1 MGQKK
6 KEHNRISAS
15 GGSNGLGNVKVKG
28 ENFYRDA
35 KKARQVQLLKSG
47 RPIRNAQGK
56 VIKEA
61 EYQSKAVEPGRVAP
75 NRKWFGNTRV
85 IGQKALETFR
95 ENLASKVNDPFQVLL
110 KQHKLPMSLLQDPVK
125 IGKMHVLDTE
135 SFETTFG
142 NKAQRKRPKLEMAN
156 LEDLAAKVESTLES
170 YDEKADRNLTSNT
183 ITDWIEEARDSV
195 FQKGQS
201 KRIWGE
207 LYKVIDSSDVVIHV
221 LDARDPIGTRC
232 TNVEYHIKKEARH
245 KQLIFV
251 LNKCDLVPTWVTA
264 KWVSHL
270 SKEYPTLA
278 FHASI
283 NNSFGK
289 GSLIQLL
296 RQFSALHADK
306 KQISVGFIGYPN
318 TGKSSI
324 INTLRGKKVCNVAPI
339 PGETKVWQYIT
350 LMKRIYLIDC
360 PGVVHPSTT
369 DTDTDIVLK
378 GVVRIENVKQPE
390 DYIPALLA
398 RVRPEYIQRTYE
410 LDDWEDY
417 VDFLSQLAKRTGKL
431 VKGGEP
437 DLSSVAKMVLN
448 DWLRGKIPYYT
459 APPEGDK
466 PLSKSGDAAGEG
478 EDAEAEAEGEE
489 GESSMFTVSK
499 NNSGLPGVEQIFS
512 KIPVVQKFMADD
524 LANNAK
530 LLEEERNKKE
540 SKVPEGVLPEE
551 KDEDDVNATDDEDE
565 EGEKG
570 SGKAAQ
576 RKNKAQLRKEKK
588 AHKAAKAVGGS
599 EAVSGEKMD
608 WDEVFA
614 NVVGEVVD
622 SIPGDHAEQAKQD
635 DEADSELEMSDDAT
649 ERKQRMKKRKA
660 AVAAAKT
667 AGFTVKAVAGTKR
680 KATRAAD
687 EEEDEDEA
695 QEEQQQEEKKKAGAK
710 TSKGKKNVEEEEDDE
725 EDGGKYKK
733 TVKGARMTTNK
744 GKVGTHYYETANIK
758 NKNRNK
764 VKPEDPHKLATRLRD
779 QGKKRRS

>member
-1 MGQKK
+1 MGQLK
-6 KEHNRISAS
+6 KEKNRVANT

-35 KKARQVQLLKSG
+35 KAAKQVQLLKGG
-47 RPIRNAQGK
+47 RAVRNAQGK
-56 VIKEA
+56 VIKA
-61 EYQSKAVEPGRVAP
+61 ASFQSKTVEPGRVAP

-85 IGQKALETFR
+85 IGQKALESFR
-95 ENLASKVNDPFQVLL
+95 ENLAAKVNDPFQVLL
-110 KQHKLPMSLLQDPVK
+110 KQHKLPMSLLQDPVHV
-125 IGKMHVLDTE
+125 GKMHVLETE
-135 SFETTFG
+135 PFDNTFG
-142 NKAQRKRPKLEMAN
+142 NKAQRKRPKLSTMTLDE
-156 LEDLAAKVESTLES
+156 LAAKVESTLET
-170 YDEKADRNLTSNT
+170 YDEKKDTNLQAN
-183 ITDWIEEARDSV
+183 IVTDWIEEARDSV

-221 LDARDPIGTRC
+221 LDARDPMGTRC
-232 TNVEYHIKKEARH
+232 ASVEYHIKKEARH

-264 KWVSHL
+264 KWVRTL

-296 RQFSALHADK
+296 RQFSALHSDK

-378 GVVRIENVKQPE
+378 GVVRVENVKQPD
-390 DYIPALLA
+390 DYIQELLN
-398 RVRPEYIQRTYE
+398 RVRPEYIERTYE
-410 LDDWEDY
+410 LDQWEDAT
-417 VDFLSQLAKRTGKL
+417 DFLTQLAKRTGKL

-437 DLSSVAKMVLN
+437 DLGSVAKMVLN

-459 APPEGDK
+459 PPPEGDK
-466 PLSKSGDAAGEG
+466 PEGAEENTPITLDA
-478 EDAEAEAEGEE
+478 
-489 GESSMFTVSK
+489 SM
-499 NNSGLPGVEQIFS
+499 PHVEQIFS

-524 LANNAK
+524 LANNA
-530 LLEEERNKKE
+530 LLIEEERNKKE
-540 SKVPEGVLPEE
+540 GNVPEGVLPDE
-551 KDEDDVNATDDEDE
+551 KDDDDVNKTDDEDE
-565 EGEKG
+565 GADESKG
-570 SGKAAQ
+570 AVKA
-576 RKNKAQLRKEKK
+576 RKSKAQLRQEKK
-588 AHKAAKAVGGS
+588 AQKEAKAAKSKAS
-599 EAVSGEKMD
+599 SAITDEKLD
-608 WDEVFA
+608 WDDVFA
-614 NVVGEVVD
+614 NVVGETVN
-622 SIPGDHAEQAKQD
+622 SIPGQGKSTRDPEED
-635 DEADSELEMSDDAT
+635 VDSELELSDEET
-649 ERKQRMKKRKA
+649 ERKQRMRTR
-660 AVAAAKT
+660 AAAKKQAAAET
-667 AGFTVKAVAGTKR
+667 GFEVKDTKKSAKR
-680 KATRAAD
+680 KHVEET
-687 EEEDEDEA
+687 EEDS
-695 QEEQQQEEKKKAGAK
+695 EEAK
-710 TSKGKKNVEEEEDDE
+710 TAKGP
-725 EDGGKYKK
+725 
-733 TVKGARMTTNK
+733 RMTTNK
-744 GKVGTHYYETANIK
+744 GKVGTHYYETANVK

-764 VKPEDPHKLATRLRD
+764 VKPEDPHKLATKLRD